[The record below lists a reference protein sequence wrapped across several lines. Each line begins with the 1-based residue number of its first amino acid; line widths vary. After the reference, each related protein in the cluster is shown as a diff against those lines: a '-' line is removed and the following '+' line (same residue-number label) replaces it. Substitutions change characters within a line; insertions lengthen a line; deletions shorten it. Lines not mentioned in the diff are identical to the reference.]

1 MASNINFTD
10 IDETYPKAGIDNN
23 SQGFRDNFS
32 LIKTNFSSAK
42 DEIEF
47 LQGNAI
53 IANVNNNLRN
63 GTLANVAFKTS
74 FDVAYTITVDEGL
87 ANYNIAIANYQ
98 SLSLDSDT
106 TLSIT
111 GVSPYADR
119 LETIKLRVIVSDPS
133 YSLTWP
139 SSVSVNLDHVPN
151 TLGQVTKFGDVGEY
165 EFELSTLDNG
175 TSWMIKDL
183 TRGTG
188 IHDGNLT
195 IINTHANG
203 TPALA
208 INISTLDSNGNVY
221 GTIRANSI
229 TTDYLTVINSNTIV
243 YSSAVYPGNITAN
256 NITANTGFY
265 GVLKT
270 SSQPS
275 VTTVGNLTN
284 LNVLGNTIMTN
295 RADVCGL
302 FTVGLYIA
310 NLTST
315 GQTVDTNSANVP
327 QYIIN
332 PNVSTV
338 ASATIIMPS
347 IANSPDGRRISFSFA
362 NTITALTMS
371 ASANTTIVGA
381 LTTASNTTPA
391 AFVFRSNIWYR
402 TA

>member
-1 MASNINFTD
+1 MASDINYTD
-10 IDETYPKAGIDNN
+10 IDETYPKSGIDN
-23 SQGFRDNFS
+23 STQGFRDNFS
-32 LIKTNFSSAK
+32 LIKTNFQAAK

-74 FDVAYTITVDEGL
+74 FEVAYTITPVEGTATYNIGL
-87 ANYNIAIANYQ
+87 ANYQ
-98 SLSLDSDT
+98 SISLDENI
-106 TLSIT
+106 TLAIS
-111 GVSPYADR
+111 GVSNYSDR
-119 LETIKLRVIVSDPS
+119 LETIKLRVIVTDPT
-133 YSLTWP
+133 YTLTWP
-139 SSVSVNLDHVPN
+139 SSVNTNLSKVPN
-151 TLGQVTKFGDVGEY
+151 TSGQVTRFANSGEY

-175 TSWMIKDL
+175 TSWLIKDI
-183 TRGTG
+183 TRSTSVF
-188 IHDGNLT
+188 DGNLV

-203 TPALA
+203 TPAIA
-208 INISTLDSNGNVY
+208 VNITTLDANGNVY
-221 GTIRANSI
+221 STIRANSVI
-229 TTDYLTVINSNTIV
+229 TDALTVVTSNSVILSNATL
-243 YSSAVYPGNITAN
+243 PGNITAN
-256 NITANTGFY
+256 NITANTGIY

-270 SSQPS
+270 SSQPN

-284 LNVLGNTIMTN
+284 LTVLGNTTMTN
-295 RADVCGL
+295 MADVCGT
-302 FTVGLYIA
+302 FVVGLYMGNI
-310 NLTST
+310 ST

-332 PNVSTV
+332 PNAATI

-371 ASANTTIVGA
+371 ASANTTILGA

-391 AFVFRSNIWYR
+391 AFVFRSNVWYR

>member
-10 IDETYPKAGIDNN
+10 IDETYPKAGIDNS

-32 LIKTNFSSAK
+32 LIKTNFESTK
-42 DEIEF
+42 EEIEF
-47 LQGNAI
+47 LQGNAV

-74 FDVAYTITVDEGL
+74 FDVAYTITPIEGT
-87 ANYNIAIANYQ
+87 ATYNIGTSSYQ
-98 SLSLDSDT
+98 SISLDSNV
-106 TLSIT
+106 TLAIS
-111 GVSPYADR
+111 GVSNYSDR
-119 LETIKLRVIVSDPS
+119 LETIKLRIIVSDPT
-133 YSLTWP
+133 YTMTWP
-139 SSVSVNLDHVPN
+139 SSVSINLDHIPN
-151 TLGQVTKFGDVGEY
+151 TQGQVTKFGDVGEY

-175 TSWMIKDL
+175 TSWAIKDL
-183 TRGTG
+183 TRSTS
-188 IHDGNLT
+188 ILDGNLI

-203 TPALA
+203 VPAIA
-208 INISTLDSNGNVY
+208 VNISTLDANGNVY
-221 GTIRANSI
+221 STIRANSI
-229 TTDYLTVINSNTIV
+229 ITDNLTVVNANTIV

-256 NITANTGFY
+256 NITANTGIY

-270 SSQPS
+270 SSQPN

-284 LNVLGNTIMTN
+284 LTVLGSTTMTN
-295 RADVCGL
+295 MADVCGT
-302 FTVGLYIA
+302 FVVGLYMGNI
-310 NLTST
+310 ST

-332 PNVSTV
+332 PNAATI

-347 IANSPDGRRISFSFA
+347 IANSPDGRRVSLSFA

-371 ASANTTIVGA
+371 ASAGTTILGA

-391 AFVFRSNIWYR
+391 AFVFRSNVWYR

>member
-98 SLSLDSDT
+98 SLSLDSNT

-119 LETIKLRVIVSDPS
+119 LETIKLRVIVNDPS

-183 TRGTG
+183 TRGTS

-275 VTTVGNLTN
+275 VTTVGNLT
-284 LNVLGNTIMTN
+284 I
-295 RADVCGL
+295 
-302 FTVGLYIA
+302 
-310 NLTST
+310 
-315 GQTVDTNSANVP
+315 
-327 QYIIN
+327 
-332 PNVSTV
+332 
-338 ASATIIMPS
+338 
-347 IANSPDGRRISFSFA
+347 
-362 NTITALTMS
+362 
-371 ASANTTIVGA
+371 
-381 LTTASNTTPA
+381 
-391 AFVFRSNIWYR
+391 
-402 TA
+402 

>member
-111 GVSPYADR
+111 GVSAYADR

-139 SSVSVNLDHVPN
+139 SSISVNLDHVPN

-183 TRGTG
+183 TRGTS

-208 INISTLDSNGNVY
+208 INISTLDANGNVY

-270 SSQPS
+270 SSQPN

-284 LNVLGNTIMTN
+284 LTVLGTTTMNN
-295 RADVCGL
+295 VADICGT
-302 FTVGLYIA
+302 FVVGLYMGNI
-310 NLTST
+310 ST

-332 PNVSTV
+332 PNAATI

-347 IANSPDGRRISFSFA
+347 VANSQDGRRISFSFA

-371 ASANTTIVGA
+371 ASANTTILGA

-391 AFVFRSNIWYR
+391 AFVFRSNVWYR

>member
-10 IDETYPKAGIDNN
+10 IDGTYPKAGIDNS

-32 LIKTNFSSAK
+32 LIKTNFELAK
-42 DEIEF
+42 EEIEF
-47 LQGNAI
+47 LQGNAV

-74 FDVAYTITVDEGL
+74 FDVAYTITPIEGT
-87 ANYNIAIANYQ
+87 ATYNIGTSNYQ
-98 SLSLDSDT
+98 TISLDSNI
-106 TLSIT
+106 TLVIS
-111 GVSPYADR
+111 GVSNYSDR
-119 LETIKLRVIVSDPS
+119 LETIKLRIIVSDPS
-133 YSLTWP
+133 YTITWP
-139 SSVSVNLDHVPN
+139 SSVSVNLDHIPN
-151 TLGQVTKFGDVGEY
+151 TQGQVTKFGDIGEY

-175 TSWMIKDL
+175 TIWTIKDL
-183 TRGTG
+183 TRSTS
-188 IHDGNLT
+188 IFDGNLI

-203 TPALA
+203 VPAVA
-208 INISTLDSNGNVY
+208 VNISTLDANGNVY
-221 GTIRANSI
+221 STIRANSI
-229 TTDYLTVINSNTIV
+229 ITDNLTVVNTNTIV
-243 YSSAVYPGNITAN
+243 YSSAIYPGNITAN
-256 NITANTGFY
+256 NITANTGIY

-270 SSQPS
+270 SSQPN

-284 LNVLGNTIMTN
+284 LTVLGTTTMTN
-295 RADVCGL
+295 MADVCGT
-302 FTVGLYIA
+302 FVVGLYMGNI
-310 NLTST
+310 ST

-332 PNVSTV
+332 PNAATI

-347 IANSPDGRRISFSFA
+347 IANSPDGRRVSFSFA

-371 ASANTTIVGA
+371 ASGGTSILGA

-391 AFVFRSNIWYR
+391 AFVFRSNVWYR

>member
-98 SLSLDSDT
+98 SLSLDSNT

-119 LETIKLRVIVSDPS
+119 LETIKLRVIVNDPS

-165 EFELSTLDNG
+165 EFELSTLDNR

>member
-32 LIKTNFSSAK
+32 LIKTNFQSAK

-74 FDVAYTITVDEGL
+74 FDVAYTITPSEGT

-98 SLSLDSDT
+98 NLSLDSNI

-111 GVSPYADR
+111 GVSAYADR
-119 LETIKLRVIVSDPS
+119 LETIRLRVIVSDPS
-133 YSLTWP
+133 YTITWP
-139 SSVSVNLDHVPN
+139 SSVSVNLDHIPN
-151 TLGQVTKFGDVGEY
+151 TQGQVTKFGNVGEY

-175 TSWMIKDL
+175 TSWTIRDL
-183 TRGTG
+183 TRGTNSL
-188 IHDGNLT
+188 DGNLV

-203 TPALA
+203 TPAVA
-208 INISTLDSNGNVY
+208 VNISTLDANGNVY

-229 TTDYLTVINSNTIV
+229 ITDNLTVVNSNTIV
-243 YSSAVYPGNITAN
+243 YSSAIYPGNITAN
-256 NITANTGFY
+256 NITANTGIY

-270 SSQPS
+270 SSQPN

-284 LNVLGNTIMTN
+284 LTVLGTTTMTN
-295 RADVCGL
+295 MADVCGT
-302 FTVGLYIA
+302 FVVGLYMGNI
-310 NLTST
+310 ST

-332 PNVSTV
+332 PNASTI

-362 NTITALTMS
+362 NTVTNLTMS
-371 ASANTTIVGA
+371 ASANTTILGA

-391 AFVFRSNIWYR
+391 AFVFRSNVWYR

>member
-1 MASNINFTD
+1 
-10 IDETYPKAGIDNN
+10 
-23 SQGFRDNFS
+23 
-32 LIKTNFSSAK
+32 
-42 DEIEF
+42 
-47 LQGNAI
+47 
-53 IANVNNNLRN
+53 
-63 GTLANVAFKTS
+63 
-74 FDVAYTITVDEGL
+74 
-87 ANYNIAIANYQ
+87 
-98 SLSLDSDT
+98 
-106 TLSIT
+106 
-111 GVSPYADR
+111 
-119 LETIKLRVIVSDPS
+119 
-133 YSLTWP
+133 
-139 SSVSVNLDHVPN
+139 VPN

-183 TRGTG
+183 TRGTS

-270 SSQPS
+270 SSQPN

-284 LNVLGNTIMTN
+284 LTVLGTTVMTN

-302 FTVGLYIA
+302 FTVGLFIGNIA
-310 NLTST
+310 S

-332 PNVSTV
+332 PNAATI

-347 IANSPDGRRISFSFA
+347 VANSQDGRRISFSFA

-371 ASANTTIVGA
+371 ASANTTILGA

-391 AFVFRSNIWYR
+391 AFVFRSNVWYR

>member
-98 SLSLDSDT
+98 SLSLDSNT

-119 LETIKLRVIVSDPS
+119 LETIKLRVIVNDPS

-183 TRGTG
+183 TRGTS